1 MDDMTPSLQLHYTA
15 FLTTAGHSAP
25 VPRIGTQ
32 ALVGL
37 PLGRLP
43 SHRDDRFPGSIHEPE
58 SDSDSRHLNAG
69 RRSVSKQVSS
79 ELVPG
84 QPLLPGFDVD

>member
-15 FLTTAGHSAP
+15 FITTMGHSAP
-25 VPRIGTQ
+25 VPRIGT
-32 ALVGL
+32 LVLVVL

-43 SHRDDRFPGSIHEPE
+43 SYRDDRFPGSVHEPE
-58 SDSDSRHLNAG
+58 SDSRHLNAG

-79 ELVPG
+79 ELIPG
-84 QPLLPGFDVD
+84 QPTLPGFDVD